1 MVDAHT
7 SFANRHLRL
16 LMVLL
21 IVGII
26 ATGLSNA
33 LTAYNNER
41 ILNEQ
46 KRFVSTQAEAT
57 RQDVEEHSNATRET
71 LSLIKNALVNQTVV
85 AEQFQRHINQT
96 ATAAPIV
103 QKLEPIINRNNE
115 LLNQLVREL
124 NQTGR

>member
-1 MVDAHT
+1 
-7 SFANRHLRL
+7 
-16 LMVLL
+16 MVLL

-85 AEQFQRHINQT
+85 AKQFQLHMNQT
-96 ATAAPIV
+96 STAAPIV